1 MREESE
7 TFVIWVWENK
17 SAFWIS
23 LCISRIEPKP
33 ENSEQIEACECWR
46 EVLNYPREVFVLST
60 LDTVLPSERITVLPK
75 LSNVFYRVL
84 VLQLHSFYLLMNTL
98 NSNSSG
104 LVACKRK
111 FVSKDCSKA
120 LCLLCC
126 IIFVCMEMCNH
137 RLFGKDVA
145 FFLFV
150 HFECISSF

>member
-75 LSNVFYRVL
+75 LSNVS
-84 VLQLHSFYLLMNTL
+84 LQSFSTTTALL
-98 NSNSSG
+98 
-104 LVACKRK
+104 
-111 FVSKDCSKA
+111 
-120 LCLLCC
+120 
-126 IIFVCMEMCNH
+126 
-137 RLFGKDVA
+137 LFTYEYTK
-145 FFLFV
+145 
-150 HFECISSF
+150 